1 MNQGPNLQD
10 QAYALAGVAQFARYA
25 HDTAQDG
32 QDLPVRFERALHAIF
47 CTDPDQALDV
57 FENRHELADG
67 IAYLKPQLAG
77 QRPDDKSAQVARY
90 IGQILKLAGRLRQD
104 EQALG
109 RIRGAIDR
117 ARLAESADVAEILD
131 AAYRETISP
140 MRPQIMLQG
149 HPSYLKN
156 EYLQRRIRT
165 QLLAAIRAGVLW
177 RQCGGGFVSLF
188 LRRKALLAGLEDG

>member
-1 MNQGPNLQD
+1 MTQANSFQD
-10 QAYALAGVAQFARYA
+10 QAFALAGVAQFARYA
-25 HDTAQDG
+25 HDMAQDG

-47 CTDPDQALDV
+47 CTDPDRALDV
-57 FENRHELADG
+57 FENEQELADG
-67 IAYLKPQLAG
+67 ITFLKPQLAG
-77 QRPDDKSAQVARY
+77 QRPDQKHALVARY

-117 ARLAESADVAEILD
+117 ARLADGADVAEILD
-131 AAYRETISP
+131 GAYRETISP

-177 RQCGGGFVSLF
+177 RQCGGGFMSLF
-188 LRRKALLAGLEDG
+188 FRRKALLAGLER